1 MGINFYRKIFHLG
14 FGFFLFGLSYFVS
27 YHLLGLL
34 LVSLVI
40 LNSVFEVLRLF
51 FYDYLPLKRLWT
63 PLLKKEEFYKIS
75 DGWFYLVGTTCL
87 YYLVGREDFRLIL
100 LILTLS
106 DPIASLVGF
115 YLGKKKIFRGKT
127 LEGGVAFFLMS
138 LLVVLLL
145 KGSLT
150 FQYFGL
156 TALLSFIE
164 LLTKRDNFWIPLVGG
179 LYLKYL
185 V

>member
-1 MGINFYRKIFHLG
+1 
-14 FGFFLFGLSYFVS
+14 
-27 YHLLGLL
+27 
-34 LVSLVI
+34 
-40 LNSVFEVLRLF
+40 
-51 FYDYLPLKRLWT
+51 
-63 PLLKKEEFYKIS
+63 
-75 DGWFYLVGTTCL
+75 
-87 YYLVGREDFRLIL
+87 
-100 LILTLS
+100 
-106 DPIASLVGF
+106 LVGF